1 MSGILTNVMKGP
13 NLPTQQ
19 PAGRGRR
26 RSGYIPAFLP
36 GNLDRDCLSLQQNCV
51 AVPALFK
58 GCVHLASVCARAPH
72 SSKVV

>member
-1 MSGILTNVMKGP
+1 MKSP

-26 RSGYIPAFLP
+26 RSGSIPAFLP
-36 GNLDRDCLSLQQNCV
+36 GNLDRDCLRLQQNGV

-58 GCVHLASVCARAPH
+58 GSVHVCACMYVRARAPH